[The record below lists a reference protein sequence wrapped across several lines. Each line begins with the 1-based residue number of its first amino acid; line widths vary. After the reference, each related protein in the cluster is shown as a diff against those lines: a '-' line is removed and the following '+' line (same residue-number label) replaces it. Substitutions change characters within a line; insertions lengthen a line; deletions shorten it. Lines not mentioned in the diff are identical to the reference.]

1 MKFKSLLVFVGLSLL
16 ITEPSMAEHMRSKD
30 SLFTFLFMAR
40 KATSIT
46 QFDEKR
52 TDVRVRV
59 NTTPGSVGFVSGTQM
74 EQTGGSTQRKADAV
88 TYEVTS
94 SQDIDSAMG
103 EVLTTAGIEYA
114 AYDDVMI
121 NGHGPDPA
129 VIKPEFV
136 HKDDLSA
143 QTRAKIINAARK
155 CDVRYL
161 ATGTIDIGVN
171 DVDPVSG
178 NRRVYVSVRANLWD
192 ISTTLPRKVGSVG
205 PVQFSGLG
213 PDQSV
218 ASRNALI
225 IAAKET
231 ALSLV
236 DQLNA
241 KGVR

>member
-1 MKFKSLLVFVGLSLL
+1 MLLGALSLF
-16 ITEPSMAEHMRSKD
+16 ISEPSFAEPMRSTH

-46 QFDEKR
+46 QFDERR
-52 TDVRVRV
+52 TDVRVRK
-59 NTTPGSVGFVSGTQM
+59 NTSPGSLGFVSGTQV
-74 EQTGGSTQRKADAV
+74 EQTGGSTLRKADAV

-103 EVLTTAGIEYA
+103 EVLTNAGIEYA

-121 NGHGPDPA
+121 NGGGPDPA

-143 QTRAKIINAARK
+143 QTRAKIINASRK

-225 IAAKET
+225 VAAKET